1 VPKPSPADIIR
12 QYAPK
17 YGLDPAAVI
26 AYMMEESSGR
36 WDAVGDHGTSFG
48 PFQMHRGGA
57 LGSHSAGWAM
67 SPAGLIGGM
76 KMMAATPIRG
86 QQGTDALWAIYVN
99 FGKGTDNHA
108 AYQRAL
114 PFLDGG
120 GSATPQ
126 SDYVN
131 PVPSG
136 ARFERTD
143 QGIDWQ
149 GKPGQEVV
157 AIGDSKVVRISTDA
171 GGFGTV
177 LYMRIMDGPW
187 KGRVWYVGHAL
198 PTVKVGQTVAA
209 GDPVAMLLQHP
220 GGNAGGIPGHTEV
233 GWATSN
239 GSGPAG
245 GMNAGA
251 QFQKDLQG
259 MGILTPGAHATTVW
273 SDAASSGGQTSAALT
288 PEQQAAL
295 DARNASAQATPPDV
309 TPPTLGGE
317 TADDTPQLWYQIATQ
332 DNIAPETSQLAAQ
345 YVSNQLTPVQ
355 SPFPTGPFQPSPS
368 PTGIPA

>member
-1 VPKPSPADIIR
+1 
-12 QYAPK
+12 
-17 YGLDPAAVI
+17 
-26 AYMMEESSGR
+26 MEESSGR

-114 PFLDGG
+114 PFLDGSG
-120 GSATPQ
+120 AAAPQ
-126 SDYVN
+126 SGYVN

-136 ARFERTD
+136 SKFENTD
-143 QGIDWQ
+143 QGIDWR

-157 AIGDSKVVRISTDA
+157 AMGDSKVVRVSTDA
-171 GGFGTV
+171 GGFGTAI
-177 LYMRIMDGPW
+177 YMRILDGPW
-187 KGRVWYVGHAL
+187 KGRVWYVGHAV
-198 PTVKVGQTVAA
+198 PTVKVGQVVKA
-209 GDPVAMLLQHP
+209 GDPVAMLQQHP
-220 GGNAGGIPGHTEV
+220 LGNAGGDPGHTEI
-233 GWATSN
+233 GWASSN
-239 GSGPAG
+239 AQGPAAKLG
-245 GMNAGA
+245 GTSGGV

-259 MGILTPGAHATTVW
+259 MGILTPGAHATGVW
-273 SDAASSGGQTSAALT
+273 SGTTPTGLT
-288 PEQQAAL
+288 PEEQAAQS
-295 DARNASAQATPPDV
+295 ARDASAQATPPDV

-345 YVSNQLTPVQ
+345 YVNNQLTPVQ